1 LRASCGGFS
10 FFVWRNQE
18 NEIKCKMYVQKER
31 KDERRCK
38 MWNGMR
44 DKKMRRNQILLLMVT
59 GDGGGMMD
67 LRWRIRK
74 M

>member
-1 LRASCGGFS
+1 MENVCTKGKEGWMRGDVKCGM
-10 FFVWRNQE
+10 R
-18 NEIKCKMYVQKER
+18 
-31 KDERRCK
+31 
-38 MWNGMR
+38 MR